1 VRLKTIFFDAGGVLV
16 VPNWSRVSDTLER
29 HGVTVPAE
37 ALRAAEPTV
46 KFAIDQSVGARL
58 TTDAKRWL
66 DYFDA
71 VLETAGVPA
80 SAGRDAAV
88 AEVRAYHH
96 AHNLWEDVL
105 PDAVPALERL
115 TAAGLRLAVA
125 SNANGTVP
133 RCFQR
138 LGLDKYFHAICDS
151 HLEGVEKP
159 DPRFFQI
166 LLDRTDS
173 QPESTIHI
181 GDLYHVDVVGGR
193 NAGLQVM
200 LLDRDDLYGSFDAKR
215 VRTLGEFVDHIL

>member
-1 VRLKTIFFDAGGVLV
+1 
-16 VPNWSRVSDTLER
+16 
-29 HGVTVPAE
+29 
-37 ALRAAEPTV
+37 
-46 KFAIDQSVGARL
+46 L

-151 HLEGVEKP
+151 HLEGVETARTVS
-159 DPRFFQI
+159 PRA
-166 LLDRTDS
+166 R
-173 QPESTIHI
+173 STSATSITSMSSA
-181 GDLYHVDVVGGR
+181 
-193 NAGLQVM
+193 AGTPAC
-200 LLDRDDLYGSFDAKR
+200 R
-215 VRTLGEFVDHIL
+215 